1 VKKFSLSLSLS
12 LSLLLSLFA
21 VLPVSAEIIDINGTK
36 IDILYGFKVSSGYYL
51 KLSKDQM
58 YKGKKCTASNET
70 WIFNARGGLNAE
82 NYNSEQIDMME
93 YSTEKWFNPVNV
105 KSDFIFKMTGFD
117 LFLHDNGEIRLAK
130 INGRI
135 RFFKYHGKGTKTWP
149 DGKKYTGE
157 WKDGNANGKGT
168 FTWSDGEK
176 YTGEW
181 KDGKQNG
188 KGTKTWSDG
197 EKYTGEWK
205 DGKQNGKGTK
215 TWPDGKK
222 YTGEWKDGNAN
233 GKGTFT
239 WPDGGKYIGEFKDGT
254 QNGKGTQTWSDGGK
268 YIGEFKDGTQN
279 GKGTKTWPDG
289 KKYTGGW
296 KDGNWDG
303 KGTETLPDGTK
314 KDWVIKDGIRMFE
327 KATFLK
333 ETEYIYRT
341 IIPGENIRPLYSKE
355 KIEKLAD
362 ILETEYGFD
371 TALAFKKVDNK
382 TGKVIFYGIGVDI
395 TTQEEMNRFTE
406 ALKKE
411 NPKVKNIEIG
421 ETETQVPGKKVYF
434 VTWEE

>member
-1 VKKFSLSLSLS
+1 MKKFSLSLS

-135 RFFKYHGKGTKTWP
+135 RFFKYH
-149 DGKKYTGE
+149 
-157 WKDGNANGKGT
+157 
-168 FTWSDGEK
+168 
-176 YTGEW
+176 
-181 KDGKQNG
+181 
-188 KGTKTWSDG
+188 
-197 EKYTGEWK
+197 
-205 DGKQNGKGTK
+205 GKGTK

-382 TGKVIFYGIGVDI
+382 TGKVIFYGIGVDV